1 MLVETAERGGRDTVA
16 TRARGTR
23 AVVQESLGEAWL
35 EVARQILAEGR
46 AASYDG
52 LSMVELAYV
61 TLEIASPD
69 PMDSLIAEYADP
81 ERLAW
86 MRANFTDHASVAA
99 LGHADSYATRLY
111 DYQHSG
117 RDQIAWVVSRLKQD
131 TTARSASVTTFQ
143 PLTDTSYIPCVSLL
157 DFWIPEG
164 ALELCVYA
172 HSIDF
177 GTKGYANLVELAAVQ
192 QHVAA
197 ALVLPVGRLVM
208 VVKSAHIYR
217 TELEAMAGVLAAVP
231 PERLVKETQSTG
243 G

>member
-1 MLVETAERGGRDTVA
+1 MCYAGVKEQIEGGKTSMV
-16 TRARGTR
+16 TQARGTQT
-23 AVVQESLGEAWL
+23 VVRESLGEVWL

-52 LSMVELAYV
+52 LPMVELAYV
-61 TLEIASPD
+61 TLEITSPD
-69 PMDSLIAEYADP
+69 PMDSVIAEYADP

-86 MRANFTDHASVAA
+86 MKANFTDYANVAA
-99 LGHADSYATRLY
+99 LGNADSYATRLY
-111 DYQHSG
+111 DYEHSG
-117 RDQIAWVVSRLKQD
+117 RDQIAWVVSRLRQD
-131 TTARSASVTTFQ
+131 PAARSASITTFQ
-143 PLTDTSYIPCVSLL
+143 PLTDTTYIPCVSLL

-192 QHVAA
+192 RHVAA
-197 ALVLPVGRLVM
+197 ELRLPVGRLVM

-217 TELEAMAGVLAAVP
+217 TEVESMAQVLAAAHV
-231 PERLVKETQSTG
+231 
-243 G
+243 